1 MNTRK
6 ALPITTVLL
15 ILALA
20 LATVGVGYGLW
31 SKTLHI
37 YGQVYTGELDAVLSV
52 EEVDQSDDFD
62 DFCPSGGY
70 TIGQDCDDDGSF
82 NDDLEAIDPD
92 SGEPKD
98 IAECV
103 AFLDEA
109 DPQTMYVVVTNGYP
123 SFNCFVKYDVH
134 NTGTIPINI
143 HSPVYTNLNP
153 AAIHFNGWPP
163 ICYVN
168 DVQLDPATDLQPGD
182 KAYCNLH
189 IHVNQPAVETG
200 YYEVSISIFGH
211 QWNEEP

>member
-15 ILALA
+15 ILAMA

-37 YGQVYTGELDAVLSV
+37 YGYIYTGELDAVLSV
-52 EEVDQSDDFD
+52 EEVDQSESFNDY
-62 DFCPSGGY
+62 CPSGGW
-70 TIGQDCDDDGSF
+70 TIGKDCDGDGF
-82 NDDLEAIDPD
+82 LNDDLEAVDPLTD
-92 SGEPKD
+92 EPKD
-98 IAECV
+98 IAECT
-103 AFLDEA
+103 AWLDN
-109 DPQTMYVVVTNGYP
+109 DPQIMHVRVDNGYP

-143 HSPVYTNLNP
+143 HSPVYVNP
-153 AAIHFNGWPP
+153 NPTAIHFNGWPP
-163 ICYVN
+163 ECYL
-168 DVQLDPATDLQPGD
+168 DDTQLDPADELQPGE

-189 IHVNQPAVETG
+189 IHVEQPAVENG